1 VVRWTWPVQEPG
13 EQVEASF
20 RVSVTDGPRVVN
32 AQYGVNSAEGVAAL
46 GKPVTVRVTGGGRLY
61 LPLLFKSAP

>member
-1 VVRWTWPVQEPG
+1 VRWTWPVQEPG

-32 AQYGVNSAEGVAAL
+32 AQYGVNSAEGVGAL
-46 GKPVTVRVTGGGRLY
+46 GKAVTVRVTGGGRLY